1 MKKLIPLTALV
12 LGLTGGVALADR
24 GHDHGH
30 DRGGT
35 TVVREHG
42 RGNVVFRENNNYRIN
57 HGGSRVIVRNDNYHR
72 PRGYGYGY
80 GYRRPIYVSRP
91 VIREHYYRRDYRPSL
106 IVEDYG
112 PRDGY
117 YWVRGD
123 WAWNGY
129 EWIWQPGHYEPA
141 W

>member
-1 MKKLIPLTALV
+1 MKKLIPITALV
-12 LGLTGGVALADR
+12 LGLTGGVAAADR
-24 GHDHGH
+24 GHDH
-30 DRGGT
+30 DRRGGT

-42 RGNVVFRENNNYRIN
+42 RGNVVVRENVRIN

-72 PRGYGYGY
+72 PHGYYGT
-80 GYRRPIYVSRP
+80 RRPIYVQRP
-91 VIREHYYRRDYRPSL
+91 VIRQRYYRHDYRPAL
-106 IVEDYG
+106 IVENYG

-117 YWVRGD
+117 YWVRGE

-129 EWIWQPGHYEPA
+129 EWMWQPGHYEPS